1 MGTLL
6 PEGLIGFV
14 RSQSTGG
21 DLEDSDKV
29 DESSSEITRESQ
41 SEEFAVSQGYSS
53 VSKTENNISDDIN
66 ENTSKSVEC
75 INSDHQCCPDD
86 EHPQHGP
93 GGLGCCAASEF
104 GCCPDEMTPARGQ
117 DLDGCGCQYQEHGC
131 CPDHQTPAQ
140 GPHYEGCPCHTHPN
154 GCCPDGESIAQ

>member
-53 VSKTENNISDDIN
+53 VSKTENNISDDTVSYTHLTLPTIC
-66 ENTSKSVEC
+66 SV
-75 INSDHQCCPDD
+75 
-86 EHPQHGP
+86 
-93 GGLGCCAASEF
+93 
-104 GCCPDEMTPARGQ
+104 
-117 DLDGCGCQYQEHGC
+117 
-131 CPDHQTPAQ
+131 
-140 GPHYEGCPCHTHPN
+140 
-154 GCCPDGESIAQ
+154 